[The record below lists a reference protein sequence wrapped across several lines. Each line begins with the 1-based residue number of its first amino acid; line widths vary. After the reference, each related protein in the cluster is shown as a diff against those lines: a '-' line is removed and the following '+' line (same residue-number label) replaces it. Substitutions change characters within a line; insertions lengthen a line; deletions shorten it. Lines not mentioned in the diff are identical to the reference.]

1 MPAGP
6 INEMGDVFADPQI
19 VARGMQIAPE
29 GVPGVRLPIR
39 FSGAELALDRPSP
52 RLGQHQD
59 EVVAEMSLEA

>member
-6 INEMGDVFADPQI
+6 INDLAEVFADPQV
-19 VARGMQIAPE
+19 VARGMQIAPD
-29 GVPGVRLPIR
+29 GMKGVRSPMR

-59 EVVAEMSLEA
+59 DVLGKL